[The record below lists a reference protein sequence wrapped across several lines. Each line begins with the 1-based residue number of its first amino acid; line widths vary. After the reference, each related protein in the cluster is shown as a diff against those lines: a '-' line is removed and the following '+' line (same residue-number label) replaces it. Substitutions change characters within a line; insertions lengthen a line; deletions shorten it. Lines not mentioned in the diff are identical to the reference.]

1 MGSSGTGSFGD
12 LHTPSTSELCLIAI
26 KEALLEEVSLSTF
39 YKNNNSVPEK
49 GHYVEVSDSTVNGR
63 IVVISTS
70 TMDIIGLLPSRY
82 SYLLGCMK
90 KGHKYIGKVVFSGVS
105 PIPKVMVN
113 LDAN

>member
-12 LHTPSTSELCLIAI
+12 LRTPSTSELCLIAI
-26 KEALLEEVSLSTF
+26 KEALLEEVALSEY
-39 YKNNNSVPEK
+39 YKNQYKVPEK
-49 GHYVEVSDSTVNGR
+49 GHDVEVSDSTVNGR
-63 IVVISTS
+63 IVVISS
-70 TMDIIGLLPSRY
+70 SSMDIIGFMPSRY

-90 KGHKYIGKVVFSGVS
+90 KGHRYAGKVVFSGAS